1 MIISIDTEVMNRM
14 AVLANSANEEIERN
28 SALMAAI
35 IEHSDWC
42 CAERNI
48 INENISKVKFETK
61 KIQELINDFAGIVSS
76 VAKQFDDEEKAIP
89 GKYEYLDVLFGKT
102 YTSTVSED
110 SNSALITEYITPQKS
125 FDFASSL
132 ESYEYANITEPI
144 QMVKFKDVDF
154 SIPSDT
160 DILTSMGE
168 LHYNDFAN
176 VIGPGGNPFANEDF
190 ANKIKQS
197 LESQNVS
204 PGLIFSLDNTELS
217 RIFNINNLKGE
228 NNG

>member
-1 MIISIDTEVMNRM
+1 MIISIDTEVMNKM
-14 AVLANSANEEIERN
+14 AVLANSANEEMERN

-35 IEHSDWC
+35 VEHSDWC

-48 INENISKVKFETK
+48 INENISKVKFETRK
-61 KIQELINDFAGIVSS
+61 LQELISDFAGTVSS

-110 SNSALITEYITPQKS
+110 RDSAVMTEYVTQEKT
-125 FDFASSL
+125 FDFASTL
-132 ESYEYANITEPI
+132 ESYEYANVTEPI

-154 SIPSDT
+154 SVASNG
-160 DILTSMGE
+160 DILSSIGDLNFT
-168 LHYNDFAN
+168 DFAN
-176 VIGPGGNPFANEDF
+176 VLGPGGNPFANEDF
-190 ANKIKQS
+190 VNKIK
-197 LESQNVS
+197 ESFESMNVS
-204 PGLIFSLDNTELS
+204 PDLISSLDNTELS
-217 RIFNINNLKGE
+217 RIFNIQMLKGE